1 MKFPDFRS
9 ARLLVA
15 GDVMLDRY
23 WFGATSR
30 ISPEAPVP
38 IVRVDDRE
46 ERVGGA
52 GNVAVNIAR
61 LGAHV
66 SLLGYV
72 GQDEAGDTLI
82 SLLDRS
88 AVRHRLQRLNRQ
100 PTITKLRVLSRHQ
113 QLLRLDFE
121 ELLKPEKPRE
131 LFDLFES
138 ELIRADV
145 VVLSDYGKGTLARI
159 QPLIAAARAAD
170 KPVLVDPKGRDFQAY
185 RHASVL
191 TPNLS
196 EFEAVAGLCRN
207 EAELRD
213 KAEALRDELGLD
225 GLLITRGEYGMTL
238 YRRDFEPFHLDAH
251 TKEVFDVT
259 GAGDTVLSTLASGL
273 AAGLPITDA
282 TLLANLAAGLVVG
295 KLGTASVS
303 AEELHEALAGH
314 RATQHGAVPLE
325 TLAGLVAEARRRGE
339 RVVLTNGC
347 FDLLHPGHLRY
358 LRQARALGDRLIV
371 LVNSDE
377 SVRRLKG
384 EGRPINPVKHRMEM
398 LSALECVD
406 WVAPFDEDTPREVI
420 CRLLPDV
427 LVKGGDYTD
436 IKDIAGHD
444 CVLENGGE
452 VKILKFVEGH
462 STTNLIA
469 AIRSDGAV

>member
-52 GNVAVNIAR
+52 GNVAVNLAR
-61 LGAHV
+61 LGGHV

-72 GQDEAGDTLI
+72 GQDEAGDTLL
-82 SLLDRS
+82 SLLERS
-88 AVRHRLQRLNRQ
+88 GVRFRLQRLKRQ

-131 LFDLFES
+131 LFELFEA

-145 VVLSDYGKGTLARI
+145 VVLSDYGKGTLSRI
-159 QPLIAAARAAD
+159 QPLIAAARAAH
-170 KPVLVDPKGRDFQAY
+170 KPVLVDPKGLDFRAY

-191 TPNLS
+191 TPNLT
-196 EFEAVAGLCRN
+196 EFEAVAGLCRSD
-207 EAELRD
+207 AELRD
-213 KAEALRDELGLD
+213 KAEVLRKDLGLEA
-225 GLLITRGEYGMTL
+225 LLITRGEHGMTL
-238 YRRDFEPFHLDAH
+238 FREGCEPFHLDAH
-251 TKEVFDVT
+251 TQEVFDVT
-259 GAGDTVLSTLASGL
+259 GAGDTVLSTLAAGL
-273 AAGLPITDA
+273 AAGLAITDA

-295 KLGTASVS
+295 KLGTASVT
-303 AEELHEALAGH
+303 AEELHQALAGQ
-314 RATQHGAVPLE
+314 RAAQHGAVTLG
-325 TLAGLVAEARRRGE
+325 TLAGLVDDARRRGE

-384 EGRPINPVKHRMEM
+384 EGRPVNLLRHRMEM
-398 LSALECVD
+398 LSALEFVD
-406 WVAPFDEDTPREVI
+406 WVAPFEEDTPREAI

-436 IKDIAGHD
+436 ITDIAGHD
-444 CVLENGGE
+444 CVLQNGGD
-452 VKILKFVEGH
+452 VKILKFVDGH
-462 STTNLIA
+462 STTGLIA
-469 AIRSDGAV
+469 AIRGEGAA

>member
-1 MKFPDFRS
+1 
-9 ARLLVA
+9 
-15 GDVMLDRY
+15 MLDRY
-23 WFGATSR
+23 WFGAASR

-38 IVRVDDRE
+38 VVRVNDRE
-46 ERVGGA
+46 ERAGGA

-61 LGAHV
+61 LGAHAT
-66 SLLGYV
+66 LLGYV
-72 GQDEAGDTLI
+72 GQDEAGDTLV
-82 SLLDRS
+82 SLLERS
-88 AVRHRLQRLNRQ
+88 GVRSRLQRLKRQ

-113 QLLRLDFE
+113 QLLRIDFE

-131 LFDLFES
+131 LSDLFET
-138 ELIRADV
+138 ELTRADA

-159 QPLIAAARAAD
+159 QPLIAAARATD
-170 KPVLVDPKGRDFQAY
+170 RPVLVDPKGRDFRAY

-207 EAELRD
+207 EAELRE
-213 KAEALRDELGLD
+213 KAEALRDDLD
-225 GLLITRGEYGMTL
+225 LDALLITRGEHGMTL
-238 YRRDFEPFHLDAH
+238 FRQGLEPFHLDAH
-251 TKEVFDVT
+251 THEVFDVT
-259 GAGDTVLSTLASGL
+259 GAGDTVLSTLAAGL

-295 KLGTASVS
+295 RLGTASVT
-303 AEELHEALAGH
+303 AEELHAALAGQ
-314 RATQHGAVPLE
+314 RAAQHGDVSLE
-325 TLAGLVAEARRRGE
+325 ILAGLVDEARRRGE
-339 RVVLTNGC
+339 RIVLTNGC

-384 EGRPINPVKHRMEM
+384 EGRPVNSTKHRMEM
-398 LSALECVD
+398 LSALEFVD
-406 WVAPFDEDTPREVI
+406 WVAPFDEDTPREAI

-436 IKDIAGHD
+436 VTDIAGHD

-452 VKILKFVEGH
+452 VKILKFIDGH
-462 STTNLIA
+462 STTGLIA
-469 AIRSDGAV
+469 AIRGEGPT